1 MILSLSEQKLLQSI
15 RTNCEISDAS
25 HSGIYS
31 ICTLVLKLRNLY
43 KWEHDLEP
51 WQEPDPKEILG
62 WIEEKENV
70 WEKIDNKSFDQLPVN
85 GRKVEPFAVTAVNRA
100 CETSGLHYGAG
111 YGRSMKPVF
120 FLAEKLRMEQVSGYP
135 VFILGRELARELS
148 SPFAM
153 VQDGQILIR
162 REALRFFLHDQIRE
176 ISGGEKEALNRGLL
190 LYRVIDNN
198 GALMAAR
205 LPERLDA
212 VVDGEMAAIIHHE
225 VGELQ
230 KSPLDREIA
239 QKLNLFFA
247 GSVIEFVARGV
258 HDVLAD
264 THELGML
271 GYILRERKEASLCFY
286 MAFIDGLRQVLFPEI
301 RGAARGFLTTGDWA
315 AVKQA
320 MVAGRRQNL
329 ERAAVIREICRDLT
343 NDSKDQIAA
352 SLEERLLKPLGLSDK
367 GRA

>member
-1 MILSLSEQKLLQSI
+1 MMLSSSAQKLCRSI
-15 RTNCEISDAS
+15 RHNCEISDAR

-43 KWEHDLEP
+43 KWEHELEP
-51 WQEPDPKEILG
+51 WQEPDPKEILA
-62 WIEEKENV
+62 WIEEKENG
-70 WEKIDNKSFDQLPVN
+70 WEKIGSRSFRQLPVN
-85 GRKVEPFAVTAVNRA
+85 GRSVEPFAVTAVNRG
-100 CETSGLHYGAG
+100 CEKVGLYYGAG

-120 FLAEKLRMEQVSGYP
+120 FLAEKLRTEEVSGCP
-135 VFILGRELARELS
+135 VSILGRELARELS

-153 VQDGQILIR
+153 VQAGQILIR

-176 ISGGEKEALNRGLL
+176 ISGRGREALNRGLL
-190 LYRVIDNN
+190 LYGVIDTD
-198 GALMAAR
+198 GTLRTDR

-230 KSPLDREIA
+230 KSSLDREIS

-247 GSVIEFVARGV
+247 GSAIEFVARGV

-271 GYILRERKEASLCFY
+271 GYIVRERKEASLCFY
-286 MAFIDGLRQVLFPEI
+286 MAYMDGLRQALFPEI
-301 RGAARGFLTTGDWA
+301 RDAVRNFLNSGDWGS
-315 AVKQA
+315 VKQA
-320 MVAGRRQNL
+320 VAVGRRQNL
-329 ERAAVIREICRDLT
+329 KRAAVIRETCRDLT
-343 NDSKDQIAA
+343 TDSKDRIAA
-352 SLEERLLKPLGLSDK
+352 SLEENLLKPLGISEK
-367 GRA
+367 TRG